1 MSSAADTDREHVVDI
16 VDEPAL
22 IPRRP
27 IDDAEMDITPMIDI
41 TFLLLIFFLV
51 AARLDEDTPVE
62 LPPARHGT
70 AVAVKSSVIITL
82 AESGGENAEVYE
94 GDGKAADRMFP
105 SGDLTAQEEA
115 IVSFVEQGL
124 SEGKTSVL
132 IKAEKGVKH
141 RDVARVSTAVGKA
154 GSGDLYVAVLEV
166 Q

>member
-1 MSSAADTDREHVVDI
+1 MSSAADTDREQVVDI

-70 AVAVKSSVIITL
+70 AVAVKSSVIITV
-82 AESGGENAEVYE
+82 AEGNGENAESIRETARHPIACFRQAILPPRRRRSSAMSSKVWQT
-94 GDGKAADRMFP
+94 GK
-105 SGDLTAQEEA
+105 S
-115 IVSFVEQGL
+115 
-124 SEGKTSVL
+124 SVL

>member
-1 MSSAADTDREHVVDI
+1 MATATDTDREHVVDI

-22 IPRRP
+22 VPHRP
-27 IDDAEMDITPMIDI
+27 IEDAEMDITPMIDI

-70 AVAVKSSVIITL
+70 AVAIKSSVIITL
-82 AESGGENAEVYE
+82 AESDGEHAEVYQ
-94 GDGKAADRMFP
+94 GDGKASDRMFP
-105 SGDLTAQEEA
+105 SGNLTAQEEA
-115 IVSFVEQGL
+115 IVSYVERGL
-124 SEGKTSVL
+124 SEGKSSVL